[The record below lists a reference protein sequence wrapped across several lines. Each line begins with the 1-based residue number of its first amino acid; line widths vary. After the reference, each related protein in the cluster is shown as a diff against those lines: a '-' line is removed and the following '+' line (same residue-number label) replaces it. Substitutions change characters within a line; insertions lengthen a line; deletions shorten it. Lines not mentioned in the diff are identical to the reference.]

1 MDKYEYNLKLD
12 QMKSLVAEGHYQAAA
27 EIADTI
33 NWRKIKNVTALV
45 RAGEIYEQVGRY
57 EESREVL
64 LMAYDRSPIGRAIIY
79 RLACVTVKMAKY
91 DEAKE
96 YYKEFV
102 EIAPHDN
109 LKYVLKYEINK
120 AEGADYQTLIAN
132 LEDLKEQEFSEE
144 WGYELAYLYHQAGMS
159 EQCIEACDELV
170 LYFGQGS
177 YVEKALELKMLYQP
191 LTPQQEEKYRQFR
204 NQKEGIV
211 EVRPEDAL
219 ESGEIV
225 TQAVQIP
232 EIEMSPERFNT
243 QSLQDVLQESMQII
257 MSATEQET
265 VEEHMDTIKKLVEDI
280 PYLQMPE
287 EEEEEPEIYIPTNK
301 EMEDTLRLNFQE
313 ILTNEEYDGQMRIVL
328 PGGKVFETQ
337 VTKQM
342 TMEEVINE
350 WERIRQAAETAL
362 MEANEMKLKSVK
374 TKALQETADIME
386 RLADVIPKLESGNEL
401 REPQKKS
408 VLAVKEPEKDKAA
421 KMVANMNQLLQKE
434 IERLSTENAQ
444 IEEKIAVAQEQAAN
458 QELAVE
464 QYAAAAEQTVFEEGN
479 SSEESL
485 AEKEVFEPKEAFN
498 EEAFNEETF
507 KQETFKEETF
517 KSEEIQEVFIEPEVL
532 AEEICIKEIPTEEIS
547 LEEIPLP
554 ELSFEEEV
562 QEALGVV
569 SAKTEPEE
577 DFLAN
582 ISEELAGLLKESKR
596 EFAFREAASEE
607 SLSEEVSLKEI
618 LPKEIVCEEI
628 DSEEVSLE
636 EIDLQE
642 IEPEEIFSEEEFLE
656 EMDLEIEITEL
667 SEEQKEMFSYIIPIK
682 GMEEQI
688 CKALSGIAS
697 RLSRGGDSTTGNLI
711 VQGGSGS
718 GKTVFATNF
727 IKVLQQITDKPDGK
741 VGKIEASILNQK
753 DVNVLFGKIT
763 GGCLIVESAG
773 DLAKETTRELS
784 LLLEQDKQGTLVILE
799 DSKHEIEKVL
809 VQDKRFASKFSER
822 INIPIFTN
830 DELVIFAKAYAAE
843 NGYVIDEMGIL
854 ALYNC
859 ISNIQ
864 KLDKET
870 TIAEV
875 KEIVDEAITNAERG
889 ALKIAFSILT
899 SSRFDEDD
907 YVILQEKDFNN

>member
-57 EESREVL
+57 AESREVL
-64 LMAYDRSPIGRAIIY
+64 LMAYDRSPIGRTIVY
-79 RLACVTVKMAKY
+79 RLACVAVKMEKY

-120 AEGADYQTLIAN
+120 AEGADYQALILN

-159 EQCIEACDELV
+159 EQCIEACDELI
-170 LYFGQGS
+170 LYFGQGP

-211 EVRPEDAL
+211 EVLPDDVL
-219 ESGEIV
+219 GSGEIV

-243 QSLQDVLQESMQII
+243 QSLQEVLQESMQII

-280 PYLQMPE
+280 PYLQIPE
-287 EEEEEPEIYIPTNK
+287 EEEKEEESEIYIPTNK

-313 ILTNEEYDGQMRIVL
+313 VLTNEEYDGQMRIVL

-337 VTKQM
+337 ITKQM
-342 TMEEVINE
+342 TMEEVLNE
-350 WERIRQAAETAL
+350 WERIRQAAEKAL
-362 MEANEMKLKSVK
+362 IEANEMKLKSVK

-386 RLADVIPKLESGNEL
+386 RLADVIPKMESVNES
-401 REPQKKS
+401 RAIQKQS
-408 VLAVKEPEKDKAA
+408 VLSVKEPEQNKAA
-421 KMVANMNQLLQKE
+421 KMVADMNQFLQKE

-444 IEEKIAVAQEQAAN
+444 IEEKIAVAQEHTAG

-464 QYAAAAEQTVFEEGN
+464 QYAATAEQMVLKEIELEEESELEEKYRSEEGVRTEEGFK
-479 SSEESL
+479 SKEGFKSEEDFKS
-485 AEKEVFEPKEAFN
+485 EEGFKSKES
-498 EEAFNEETF
+498 
-507 KQETFKEETF
+507 F
-517 KSEEIQEVFIEPEVL
+517 KSEEIQEVFIESDVL
-532 AEEICIKEIPTEEIS
+532 TEEIS
-547 LEEIPLP
+547 EVEISEAEIFEAEIFEKEIFEKENFKKEVLEAENFADEVSLP

-562 QEALGVV
+562 QDDSGVL
-569 SAKTEPEE
+569 SGKEELEEDLLINISEGLKELLEESEKEFDSKEIFEPEE
-577 DFLAN
+577 VFFGKD
-582 ISEELAGLLKESKR
+582 
-596 EFAFREAASEE
+596 
-607 SLSEEVSLKEI
+607 
-618 LPKEIVCEEI
+618 
-628 DSEEVSLE
+628 LE
-636 EIDLQE
+636 DI
-642 IEPEEIFSEEEFLE
+642 
-656 EMDLEIEITEL
+656 DLEIEITEL
-667 SEEQKEMFSYIIPIK
+667 TEEQKEMFSYIIPIK
-682 GMEEQI
+682 GMEAQI
-688 CKALSGIAS
+688 CKALSGIAT
-697 RLSRGGDSTTGNLI
+697 RLSRGGNSATGNLI

-773 DLAKETTRELS
+773 DLEKETAQELS
-784 LLLEQDKQGTLVILE
+784 LFLERDTQGTLVILE

-809 VQDKRFASKFSER
+809 VQNKRFASKFSER

-875 KEIVDEAITNAERG
+875 KEIVDEAIVNAESG
-889 ALKIAFSILT
+889 ALKIAFSILA

-907 YVILQEKDFNN
+907 YVILHEKDFNN

>member
-1 MDKYEYNLKLD
+1 
-12 QMKSLVAEGHYQAAA
+12 MKSLVAEDHYQAAA

-33 NWRKIKNVTALV
+33 NWRKIKNITALV

-57 EESREVL
+57 GESREIL
-64 LMAYDRSPIGRAIIY
+64 LMAYDRSPIGRAIVY
-79 RLACVTVKMAKY
+79 RLACVAIKMEKY

-120 AEGADYQTLIAN
+120 AEGADYQTQISI
-132 LEDLKEQEFSEE
+132 LEELKELEFSEE

-159 EQCIEACDELV
+159 EQCIEVCDELI

-211 EVRPEDAL
+211 EVRPEDVL
-219 ESGEIV
+219 GSGEIV

-243 QSLQDVLQESMQII
+243 QSLQEVLQESMQMI

-265 VEEHMDTIKKLVEDI
+265 VEEHMDNIKKLVEDI
-280 PYLQMPE
+280 SYLQMPE
-287 EEEEEPEIYIPTNK
+287 EEENKQKFIEEEPEIYIPTNK
-301 EMEDTLRLNFQE
+301 EIEDTLRLNFQE
-313 ILTNEEYDGQMRIVL
+313 ILTNEEFDGRMKIVL
-328 PGGKVFETQ
+328 PGGKIFETR

-342 TMEEVINE
+342 TMEEVLEE
-350 WERIRQAAETAL
+350 WGRIRKAAETAL
-362 MEANEMKLKSVK
+362 TEANEKKLKSVK

-386 RLADVIPKLESGNEL
+386 RLADVIPKLEPIDNLQGIS
-401 REPQKKS
+401 KKS
-408 VLAVKEPEKDKAA
+408 EISEKEPEENEAVKI
-421 KMVANMNQLLQKE
+421 VADMNQLLQKE
-434 IERLSTENAQ
+434 IERLSSENAQ
-444 IEEKIAVAQEQAAN
+444 IEERIAVAQEQAAI
-458 QELAVE
+458 QELATE
-464 QYAAAAEQTVFEEGN
+464 QHIVVKEQTVLEE
-479 SSEESL
+479 
-485 AEKEVFEPKEAFN
+485 
-498 EEAFNEETF
+498 
-507 KQETFKEETF
+507 
-517 KSEEIQEVFIEPEVL
+517 IEPEKI
-532 AEEICIKEIPTEEIS
+532 ESEKIKLEKIE
-547 LEEIPLP
+547 LEENTQEEAALP
-554 ELSFEEEV
+554 KISIEEEV
-562 QEALGVV
+562 QEVLGTVL
-569 SAKTEPEE
+569 KKEEPKEE
-577 DFLAN
+577 LLVN
-582 ISEELAGLLKESKR
+582 ISEELAELLKESKK
-596 EFAFREAASEE
+596 EFITDEVVAEEA
-607 SLSEEVSLKEI
+607 
-618 LPKEIVCEEI
+618 EEI
-628 DSEEVSLE
+628 ALPEIHLEDVFEPEETFELEKVSEAMETSEKE
-636 EIDLQE
+636 EF
-642 IEPEEIFSEEEFLE
+642 EPEEILFEEELGDIDF
-656 EMDLEIEITEL
+656 EIEITEL
-667 SEEQKEMFSYIIPIK
+667 TEEQKEMFSYIIPIK

-688 CKALSGIAS
+688 CKALSGIAT
-697 RLSRGGDSTTGNLI
+697 RLSKGGTSITGNLI

-727 IKVLQQITDKPDGK
+727 IKVLQQIADKPDGK

-753 DVNVLFGKIT
+753 DVSVLFGKIT

-773 DLAKETTRELS
+773 DLDKETTEQLS
-784 LLLEQDKQGTLVILE
+784 LLLEQDTQGTLVILE

-809 VQDKRFASKFSER
+809 VRDKRFASKFSER

-875 KEIVDEAITNAERG
+875 KEIVDEAIASAESG

-899 SSRFDEDD
+899 ASRFDEED
-907 YVILQEKDFNN
+907 YVILHEKDFNN